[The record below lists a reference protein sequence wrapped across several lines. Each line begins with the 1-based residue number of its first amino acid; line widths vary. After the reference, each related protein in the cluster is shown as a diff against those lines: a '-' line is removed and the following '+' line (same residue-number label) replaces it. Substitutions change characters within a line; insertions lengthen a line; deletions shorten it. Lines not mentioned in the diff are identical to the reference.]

1 MEEWKTAPLAQCLQP
16 IGTPKKIPRKQFE
29 DSGRFPIVSQERDFI
44 NGYWSDEAD
53 VVHVESPLVV
63 FGDHTQT
70 LKYIDFNFVVGAD
83 GVKLLQPKPFLD
95 PKYFYYFLMGNPV
108 KSLGYARHFRLLKE
122 LEIVFPEPLR
132 EQERIVAILDEAF
145 AAIATATANAEKN
158 LANARE
164 LFESVFD
171 RLLPGV
177 EGEWPHKQLG
187 GCCEVKT
194 GKKDVNEGNPDGA
207 FPFFTCAKEH
217 TYSDVYSF
225 DTEAIL
231 IAGNGAVGQ
240 TTYYKG
246 KFEAYQRTYVLS
258 GFHGVNVRFLY
269 HVLETKLAAEVSKS
283 KLGNTMPYIKMGML
297 TGFEYPSPPL
307 ADQHDLVLALDRAKD
322 YCKAVASNAT
332 QKLAHLDDLK
342 QSLLHKAFTGEL
354 TADSKAV
361 DRSILEV
368 I

>member
-1 MEEWKTAPLAQCLQP
+1 MQRRSTGIRNLDFTAYKQLSISLPPLP
-16 IGTPKKIPRKQFE
+16 
-29 DSGRFPIVSQERDFI
+29 
-44 NGYWSDEAD
+44 
-53 VVHVESPLVV
+53 
-63 FGDHTQT
+63 
-70 LKYIDFNFVVGAD
+70 
-83 GVKLLQPKPFLD
+83 
-95 PKYFYYFLMGNPV
+95 
-108 KSLGYARHFRLLKE
+108 
-122 LEIVFPEPLR
+122 

-171 RLLPGV
+171 RLLSGA

-187 GCCEVKT
+187 DCCDVKT

-225 DTEAIL
+225 DAEAIL

-240 TTYYKG
+240 TSYYKG

-258 GFHGVNVRFLY
+258 GFHGVDVRFLH

-307 ADQHDLVLALDRAKD
+307 ADQHDLVVALDRAKGN
-322 YCKAVASNAT
+322 CKAVASNAT
-332 QKLAHLDDLK
+332 QKLAHLDNLK

-354 TADSKAV
+354 TADSKAA
-361 DRSILEV
+361 DRSLSEAGV
-368 I
+368 